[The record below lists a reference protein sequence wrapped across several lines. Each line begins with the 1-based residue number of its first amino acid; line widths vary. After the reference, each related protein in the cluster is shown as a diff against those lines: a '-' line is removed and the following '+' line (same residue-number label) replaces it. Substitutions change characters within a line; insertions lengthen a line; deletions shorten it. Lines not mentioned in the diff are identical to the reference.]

1 MDLRQFAGRFEGVHW
16 LGDQKFRSQCPCLT
30 HNDGDPELSLIARES
45 NGRIL
50 LACIADQGD
59 STDSILTTIGLTAAD
74 LRISIPEATVPA
86 AALST
91 NGTTHYSNGKLPDV
105 EAVTDDTPSLSGGW
119 RTQRARESA
128 DSGRSAAVTAS
139 RDFGKWQLEVGYR
152 FKHWF
157 TQVPDQQR
165 ELLASTEEDTLVE
178 TLVTQAKDWITAQK
192 SPLWPLPELNE
203 SEVDEELHRL
213 AVKIVQAF
221 RDDYL
226 PAIAEEHLP
235 AVPGHSV
242 VICET
247 AEQAELSNQEYM
259 SRAASVAQLY
269 YERAI
274 SLGVG
279 GKHEGKTTATR
290 TEALA
295 IAAGEEV
302 YGRATLQQPV
312 IYAASDD
319 EYATTRMELLRMGWL
334 RRRLPLRLVKINAS
348 ENPEPEQILAEIA
361 RIAEVEG
368 SRFVILDMLFD
379 FIRVQDEI
387 KYAQTRTAVGRIQT
401 LADEINGHVK
411 ATHHSPKWMP
421 DATTAAKAAL
431 GSQGI
436 VAKFSPVLLSKKW
449 TDELYTIES
458 TMTRDPRGLPIR
470 PLCITRDNE
479 GWARPAG
486 DFKPWMKWRMY
497 AERIIGL
504 LEGGEEGRRMSVA
517 QVMEALAISRV
528 ETQNALYQMSRPGG
542 QLERERAGKGYQYFL
557 KTNDLFSDRT
567 E

>member
-1 MDLRQFAGRFEGVHW
+1 MDLREFSGRFQGVRW
-16 LGDQKFRSQCPCLT
+16 LGDQKFRSQCPCPT
-30 HNDGDPELSLIARES
+30 HQDSDPELSLIARES

-50 LACIADQGD
+50 VACFADLGD
-59 STDSILTTIGLTAAD
+59 TADSILNTLGLTTSD
-74 LRISIPEATVPA
+74 LKIAIPDATVPVA
-86 AALST
+86 AFST
-91 NGTTHYSNGKLPDV
+91 NGATNGAAASSNGHV
-105 EAVTDDTPSLSGGW
+105 EPPKP
-119 RTQRARESA
+119 
-128 DSGRSAAVTAS
+128 
-139 RDFGKWQLEVGYR
+139 RDFGQWQLEVGYK
-152 FKHWF
+152 FKQWF
-157 TQVPDQQR
+157 GVVPEHQR
-165 ELLASTEEDTLVE
+165 EALASTEEDTLVE
-178 TLVTQAKDWITAQK
+178 TLITQAKGEIAAEK
-192 SPLWPLPELNE
+192 RPLWPLPELNE
-203 SEVDEELHRL
+203 SELEEELDRL
-213 AVKIVQAF
+213 ARKVVAAF

-235 AVPGHSV
+235 AHPARY

-295 IAAGEEV
+295 IAAGEDV

-334 RRRLPLRLVKINAS
+334 RRRLPLRLVKINTYES
-348 ENPEPEQILAEIA
+348 PEPEQILAEIA

-387 KYAQTRTAVGRIQT
+387 KYAQTRTAVGHIQT
-401 LADEINGHVK
+401 LADQINGHVK

-421 DATTAAKAAL
+421 DAATAAKAAL

-436 VAKFSPVLLSKKW
+436 VAKFSPVLLSRKW

-458 TMTRDPRGLPIR
+458 TMTRDPRGAPIK
-470 PLCITRDNE
+470 PLCIVRDE
-479 GWARPAG
+479 DGWARPAG
-486 DFKPWMKWRMY
+486 EFKPWMKWRMY

-504 LEGGEEGRRMSVA
+504 FEGGEEKRRMSVA
-517 QVMEALAISRV
+517 QVMQALEISRV
-528 ETQNALYQMSRPGG
+528 ETQNALYQMSRPDGP
-542 QLERERAGKGYQYFL
+542 LDRERAGKGYQYFL
-557 KTNDLFSDRT
+557 KTTDLFSGQT
-567 E
+567 